1 MSFEV
6 RSYEERTAAL
16 ARIETLMHRIRS
28 GGGQHIEAHD
38 ECDARLTAIF
48 AFDFRQA
55 RTGDREAQ
63 ARVASYRADNH
74 RSRVRGM
81 KAIIPEPAEPIEASA
96 PRDADPRDAVLT
108 AMRTM
113 NRPIRPF

>member
-1 MSFEV
+1 MSYEV
-6 RSYEERTAAL
+6 RSYEDRAASL
-16 ARIETLMHRIRS
+16 ARVQALLHNIRA
-28 GGGQHIEAHD
+28 GGGQHMAAHD

-74 RSRVRGM
+74 RSRVRGV

-96 PRDADPRDAVLT
+96 PQAADPRDAVLT

-113 NRPIRPF
+113 SRPIRPF